1 MADERREVRG
11 TLELSGVVLRLRLGS
26 LPREKLSA
34 RDVPLDISW
43 TGTVTDGLSVD
54 YSEVCE
60 NLAVFR
66 DREYDYIEELAA
78 DVLELLSTEYPH
90 GRWRVTVRKPFP
102 QVGLKVETASF
113 TVEGG
118 ENG

>member
-1 MADERREVRG
+1 MRG

-26 LPREKLSA
+26 LPREKLSS

-43 TGTVTDGLSVD
+43 TGTVPDRLSVD
-54 YSEVCE
+54 YSDVCE
-60 NLAVFR
+60 SLAAFQE
-66 DREYDYIEELAA
+66 REYDYLEELAS
-78 DVLELLSTEYPH
+78 DVLELLSTKYPH